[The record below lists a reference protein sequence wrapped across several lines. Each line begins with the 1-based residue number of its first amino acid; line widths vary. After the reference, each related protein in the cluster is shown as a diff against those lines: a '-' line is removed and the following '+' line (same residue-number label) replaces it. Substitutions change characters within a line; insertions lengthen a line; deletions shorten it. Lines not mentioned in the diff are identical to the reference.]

1 MKHTFLK
8 YFALVILLTNCNSEP
23 KTEEELIAFAKE
35 IHDRVITLDTHCD
48 INVANF
54 TDSIN
59 YTQRLGNQVNLPLI
73 KNLDLCRQ

>member
-1 MKHTFLK
+1 MKLNSVLPFFVLT
-8 YFALVILLTNCNSEP
+8 LLISSCKSEP

-59 YTQRLGNQVNLPLI
+59 YTQRLDKPPP
-73 KNLDLCRQ
+73 KY